1 MMSSA
6 PCLQSTAQ
14 TSQRCSHVL
23 ISQFQDYKM
32 PSSTYVLPAVE
43 HRRISVLINLEVLVH
58 VILRHL
64 WHLLDGYCLDS
75 DSEWSQ
81 RTVHAPLLSATT
93 IPV

>member
-1 MMSSA
+1 M
-6 PCLQSTAQ
+6 
-14 TSQRCSHVL
+14 L
-23 ISQFQDYKM
+23 ISQFQNYKM

-58 VILRHL
+58 VVLRHL
-64 WHLLDGYCLDS
+64 WQTFLLDGYCIDS